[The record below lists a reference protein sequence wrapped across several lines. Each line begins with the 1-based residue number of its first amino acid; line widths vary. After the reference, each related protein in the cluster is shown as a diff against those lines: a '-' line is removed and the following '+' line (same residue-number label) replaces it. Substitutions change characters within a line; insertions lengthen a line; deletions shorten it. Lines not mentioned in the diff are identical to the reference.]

1 MKTRPN
7 LVASKEP
14 NVKELKESLEE
25 WMRQVFQDISRGS
38 STHMIGASAPA
49 VGDLE
54 NGEFRLQN
62 GANKRLYTKMGGTLY
77 YVTLTGA

>member
-14 NVKELKESLEE
+14 DVKELKESLEE

-38 STHMIGASAPA
+38 STHIIKASAPA
-49 VGDLE
+49 VGDIE
-54 NGEFRLQN
+54 NGEIRLQD
-62 GANKRLYTKMGGTLY
+62 GVNKRLYTKMDGTLY
-77 YVTLTGA
+77 YITLTGV